1 MQYALFQTTSYGFV
15 KQTFNAIVDGITK
28 VCFLYHHQL
37 LQTPELA
44 KAQMKFYKTKK
55 FFFCVFTYLIFYKKV
70 LKYVSV
76 KKMYSFQWKFE
87 NIFCC

>member
-1 MQYALFQTTSYGFV
+1 
-15 KQTFNAIVDGITK
+15 
-28 VCFLYHHQL
+28 
-37 LQTPELA
+37 
-44 KAQMKFYKTKK
+44 MKFYKTKK

-87 NIFCC
+87 NIFVVKKEIEVGFIPNMGLSPAPGVKY